1 MTSPLIQPDE
11 FSQALLLLPAD
22 LHDRARNIRSCVLRA
37 GDCPYCRI
45 ADHSLQLALR
55 AAVFDQ
61 HDWARTLVAEAEH
74 YVDAGRH
81 PRGCPS
87 HDGPALPDRRPR
99 TGVHGQIER
108 WAGAGQVIAATESFD
123 ATARAAD
130 PAKSF
135 LLSWHQTALAV

>member
-1 MTSPLIQPDE
+1 
-11 FSQALLLLPAD
+11 
-22 LHDRARNIRSCVLRA
+22 VLKA

-45 ADHSLQLALR
+45 AEHSLQLALR

-87 HDGPALPDRRPR
+87 HGGPALPGRRPP
-99 TGVHGQIER
+99 TGVHGHIER
-108 WAGAGQVIAATESFD
+108 RAGTRQVIAATESFD